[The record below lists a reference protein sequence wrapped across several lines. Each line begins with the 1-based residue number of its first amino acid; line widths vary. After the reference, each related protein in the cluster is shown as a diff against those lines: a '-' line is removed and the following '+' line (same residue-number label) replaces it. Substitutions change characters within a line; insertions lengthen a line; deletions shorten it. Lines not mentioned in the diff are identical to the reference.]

1 MFKDNKRLGTTDTL
15 IGQGTHID
23 GKLTSEAGIRIEG
36 EYHGEIECKGDV
48 IIGECGIVKSAITAR
63 DVIVAGKVIGDIT
76 TKGRLTITASGQI
89 HGNIVTSSLLI
100 QDGGSFNGSSRMER
114 MPETKTRSLAE
125 NEQSQQSKE
134 AAANKDKSRQAG

>member
-36 EYHGEIECKGDV
+36 EYHGEIECNGDV

-89 HGNIVTSSLLI
+89 HGNIVTGSLLI

-114 MPETKTRSLAE
+114 TPETKTRFPYR
-125 NEQSQQSKE
+125 K
-134 AAANKDKSRQAG
+134 

>member
-48 IIGECGIVKSAITAR
+48 IIGNAVSPNPPSLPE
-63 DVIVAGKVIGDIT
+63 
-76 TKGRLTITASGQI
+76 
-89 HGNIVTSSLLI
+89 TSSL
-100 QDGGSFNGSSRMER
+100 
-114 MPETKTRSLAE
+114 
-125 NEQSQQSKE
+125 
-134 AAANKDKSRQAG
+134 QAK